1 MQFMVL
7 RSIQSQSLNSID
19 KRKIFLGTRYNEA
32 KQSRHQHFVQQ
43 FVQQSFSLL
52 IIVNWTFAWWLC
64 HLEPAKTNRF
74 KQTYLILIKN
84 NHLFLLSSDVARK
97 GSEGWLQPGRGN
109 PFPALFQCLLQLQ

>member
-7 RSIQSQSLNSID
+7 RSIQSHKKILFLWQSLNSID

-84 NHLFLLSSDVARK
+84 NHLLLLSSDVAR
-97 GSEGWLQPGRGN
+97 
-109 PFPALFQCLLQLQ
+109 